1 MYQLALLFM
10 LLLVYPSKI
19 VKAEEFNLDA
29 LAEIKPAENPNAI
42 IEEKISP
49 IQDNE
54 EKESPG
60 IFDLLFGSLNK
71 EYTDSE
77 TETNIDTVKKGT
89 QQSEHFASGEFFN
102 IALIKAIDRSIGKL
116 YLLEIP
122 INQPLDFEDLNIQ
135 VLSCW
140 QPSGKVIVSES
151 RALLDVQSRNILKQ
165 KKFVPNKIFHGWILA
180 SSPASSYVHHPKFD
194 ISLLECKN
202 QVKAPEPITASSTK
216 E

>member
-1 MYQLALLFM
+1 M

-29 LAEIKPAENPNAI
+29 LAEIKPAENPPPI

-194 ISLLECKN
+194 ISLLE
-202 QVKAPEPITASSTK
+202 
-216 E
+216 